1 MSVDSHGGSLTL
13 VHALSL
19 LDPLLEVAGSS
30 LDRLDMRR
38 ASIVRVLKWIVFLV
52 DIMIRAGVLASLLL
66 VIITLGVLL
75 FIVIYCIFMAFI

>member
-19 LDPLLEVAGSS
+19 LDPLLEVTGSS

-75 FIVIYCIFMAFI
+75 FIVIYSIFMAFI